1 MAQITDIV
9 NQLDDVTASFNDVVD
24 SAQKRMLNH
33 VITLM
38 KDLSIKDG
46 RISPS
51 VENLKIVNAIRG
63 KLSKLVLDKKYMSG
77 LKKLL
82 KSFSDVQGEQIDY
95 FKAQFGSKNL
105 SGKYGLTLQMSID
118 NTAQAL
124 SGSGINANVVDRLKS
139 MLVRSVVSGGQFSD
153 LVGQVREYLTDTPTS
168 AGALS
173 RYAKTYA
180 TTALSQF
187 TGETNKLLTD
197 DYKPE
202 WYRYVGSNKETT
214 REWCEHMT
222 EKEWVHISE
231 FEQIIDGKIDGKEV
245 EIYKKTGLPRGMIE
259 GTNTE
264 NLLVNRGGWGCQH
277 QFYAVD
283 ERIVPDSVKNQLKKE
298 EIPAVLEKL
307 NLSGDKA
314 FLDSSKSL
322 EIEMLEKELRFL
334 KSDLAGAQKDVG
346 VSKTE
351 AIIKNKNIN
360 TKTIKLENIP
370 RRYEE
375 DGKIYEITVNEQEM
389 ASMYQRAFERSDKV
403 LYKYKQVGSEKEII
417 TTNTSKINRL
427 KEQIDAKEARITE
440 IKSGVGDERI
450 LRDMEFK
457 NIARREQQIMASISV
472 DKAIKNTFDL
482 LKKEIKGDAFG
493 AQSTNTKYIDSEK
506 YGKIRISDHES
517 RSEQIG
523 TRQASQSKAVT
534 YAQENINIKIT
545 KNNRVLVEIGGK
557 EYNIALYNVNT
568 EMDIAKF
575 VLEQIKRLPLN

>member
-1 MAQITDIV
+1 MAKITDIV
-9 NQLDDVTASFNDVVD
+9 NHLDDVTAAFNDVVD
-24 SAQKRMLNH
+24 SAQKRMLNQ

-46 RISPS
+46 RISPT

-77 LKKLL
+77 LNKLL

-197 DYKPE
+197 DFKPE

-245 EIYKKTGLPRGMIE
+245 EIYEKTGLPRGMIE
-259 GTNTE
+259 GTNTD
-264 NLLVNRGGWGCQH
+264 NILVNRGGWGCQH

-283 ERIVPDSVKNQLKKE
+283 ERIVPDSVKRKLK
-298 EIPAVLEKL
+298 
-307 NLSGDKA
+307 
-314 FLDSSKSL
+314 
-322 EIEMLEKELRFL
+322 
-334 KSDLAGAQKDVG
+334 
-346 VSKTE
+346 
-351 AIIKNKNIN
+351 
-360 TKTIKLENIP
+360 
-370 RRYEE
+370 
-375 DGKIYEITVNEQEM
+375 
-389 ASMYQRAFERSDKV
+389 
-403 LYKYKQVGSEKEII
+403 
-417 TTNTSKINRL
+417 
-427 KEQIDAKEARITE
+427 
-440 IKSGVGDERI
+440 
-450 LRDMEFK
+450 
-457 NIARREQQIMASISV
+457 
-472 DKAIKNTFDL
+472 
-482 LKKEIKGDAFG
+482 
-493 AQSTNTKYIDSEK
+493 
-506 YGKIRISDHES
+506 
-517 RSEQIG
+517 
-523 TRQASQSKAVT
+523 
-534 YAQENINIKIT
+534 
-545 KNNRVLVEIGGK
+545 
-557 EYNIALYNVNT
+557 
-568 EMDIAKF
+568 
-575 VLEQIKRLPLN
+575 